1 MKLNL
6 ELIRIVEVNTTAFK
20 EENFVLLT
28 DLTDEQISDVIKP
41 IVQKER
47 NETDE
52 DEEEFY
58 YDNEELFS
66 AIKEIYPNNII
77 QYYSDTD
84 FDVISV

>member
-1 MKLNL
+1 MNL

-28 DLTDEQISDVIKP
+28 DLTDEQIEEVIKP

-52 DEEEFY
+52 DEFY

>member
-1 MKLNL
+1 MNL

-77 QYYSDTD
+77 QYYSDNN

>member
-1 MKLNL
+1 MNL